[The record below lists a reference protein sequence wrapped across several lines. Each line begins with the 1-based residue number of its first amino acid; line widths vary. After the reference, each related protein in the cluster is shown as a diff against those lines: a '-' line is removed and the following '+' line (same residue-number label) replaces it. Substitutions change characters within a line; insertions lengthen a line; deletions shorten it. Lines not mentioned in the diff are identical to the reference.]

1 MFIGREEHPRLQS
14 GLLRRG
20 ARWELV
26 GWRSPRQRDFISH
39 TQVAT
44 RSVKVPKEEVEDE
57 MNILRKLDH
66 PNIVRL
72 FEWFECLG

>member
-1 MFIGREEHPRLQS
+1 MLESIPIHPRLQS
-14 GLLRRG
+14 GLPRSG

-26 GWRSPRQRDFISH
+26 GWQSS
-39 TQVAT
+39 TNELA